1 MEQPV
6 LEHARVLGSRV
17 VLAPACTELGR
28 AIYPQLKKE
37 EQLYQWLHWDG
48 PLNEQD
54 MAARWGDWRS
64 QEDLAAG
71 VDYVFA
77 LLDPQDG
84 APVGE
89 LALCFRGHCFV
100 GDLAYW
106 ILPEFQGTGRG
117 KQAVEL
123 ATWLAFEHLG
133 ASLLTADV
141 IVGNERSAGLLLGQ
155 GFRKAEEQSSSRPLA
170 DSETSADRPLWTFT
184 LGRRSWLRRGDRAQP
199 VSAEVR

>member
-1 MEQPV
+1 MEQPI
-6 LEHARVLGSRV
+6 LEHAYVAAPRVI
-17 VLAPACTELGR
+17 LAPVNPELGR
-28 AIYPQLKKE
+28 AIYSQLTAAHG
-37 EQLYQWLHWDG
+37 LYEWLHWDG

-64 QEDLAAG
+64 REDLAAG

-77 LLDPQDG
+77 LLDPADG

-106 ILPEFQGTGRG
+106 ILPQFQGAGRG

-141 IVGNERSAGLLLGQ
+141 IAGNERSAGLLAGQ
-155 GFRKAEEQSSSRPLA
+155 GFRKAEEQSIARPLA
-170 DSETSADRPLWTFT
+170 DSATSADRPLWTFT
-184 LGRRSWLRRGDRAQP
+184 LGRRSWLRRTDATQP
-199 VSAEVR
+199 DSAEIR